1 MGPAGRELSV
11 PPGFSFA
18 SPMIRPLG
26 LESFWPWLPK
36 HPVQDRASRRQAA
49 GTPATSHLGKMEVAL
64 LKHNNL
70 PEDAILSIRAG
81 TVRRQAACNSGRPFR
96 FPKSAEEAAV
106 PLKIDIL
113 KQVGSAYLV
122 LKPGTDQYKVLFPKD
137 PAGMELEVKV
147 MKLDG
152 AAAVAAGADK
162 EVEDPKDAANGAKA
176 AKDYLE
182 QHQVL
187 QFVQGVLQTVI
198 KEKPEDPFGYM
209 ARHFMGGYDAS
220 APPPPPPPAVP
231 APAEKAQSAE
241 APAPAAEEVKPEV
254 APVAPAEAKPAEAPA
269 PSAEEAKPAEA
280 PAPAAEEAPAPAA
293 EEAKPVETPAPAA
306 EEAKPA
312 ESPAPAAE
320 EAKPAE
326 APAPAAEEAKPA
338 EAPAPA
344 AEEAKPAEAP
354 APITEEAK
362 PAKAA
367 APEAKEAK
375 PAEAP
380 APAAEEAKPA

>member
-269 PSAEEAKPAEA
+269 P
-280 PAPAAEEAPAPAA
+280 
-293 EEAKPVETPAPAA
+293 
-306 EEAKPA
+306 
-312 ESPAPAAE
+312 PAPAAE

>member
-280 PAPAAEEAPAPAA
+280 PAPAAEEAKPAEAPAP
-293 EEAKPVETPAPAA
+293 V
-306 EEAKPA
+306 AKPA

>member
-293 EEAKPVETPAPAA
+293 EEAKP
-306 EEAKPA
+306 
-312 ESPAPAAE
+312 
-320 EAKPAE
+320 
-326 APAPAAEEAKPA
+326 
-338 EAPAPA
+338 
-344 AEEAKPAEAP
+344 AEAP